1 MTKAK
6 AKDGTNRGRN
16 TNLTPAVAEK
26 IVTAVRSG
34 APLEVAA
41 QAVGIPPGTFW
52 EWMARG
58 ESRDPDRGNSPVYAD
73 FAEKVRRAE
82 AEVHIL
88 TIGTIRNAAINRGSW
103 EAARAWLRMRWPK
116 HYAER
121 TEVSGPEGG
130 AVPLEIAGILEGM
143 TDDDLDRLAD
153 RLSAALAPGGREGPT
168 PEG

>member
-16 TNLTPAVAEK
+16 TDLTPEIGEK

-41 QAVGIPPGTFW
+41 QAVGVRPSTFW

-58 ESRDPDRGNSPVYAD
+58 EGKDPGGRQGSPLYAD
-73 FAEKVRRAE
+73 FAERVRRAE

-88 TIGTIRNAAINRGSW
+88 TIGTIRNAAIQRQSW

-130 AVPLEIAGILEGM
+130 AVPLEIAGILEGLSN
-143 TDDDLDRLAD
+143 DDLDRIAE
-153 RLSAALAPGGREGPT
+153 RLRASRPGGGREGE
-168 PEG
+168 EG

>member
-1 MTKAK
+1 MAR
-6 AKDGTNRGRN
+6 DGSRRGR
-16 TNLTPAVAEK
+16 TTRLTPKVADS

-58 ESRDPDRGNSPVYAD
+58 EDRDPDRPGSPLYAD
-73 FAEKVRRAE
+73 FAERVRKAE
-82 AEVHIL
+82 AEIHVL
-88 TIGTIRNAAINRGSW
+88 TIGTIRNAAVQRGSW

-121 TEVSGPEGG
+121 TEVSGPEGK
-130 AVPLEIAGILEGM
+130 AIPLEIAGILEGM
-143 TDDDLDRLAD
+143 TDDDLDRLAA
-153 RLSAALAPGGREGPT
+153 RLRASGAPGGRAGEEEEG
-168 PEG
+168 